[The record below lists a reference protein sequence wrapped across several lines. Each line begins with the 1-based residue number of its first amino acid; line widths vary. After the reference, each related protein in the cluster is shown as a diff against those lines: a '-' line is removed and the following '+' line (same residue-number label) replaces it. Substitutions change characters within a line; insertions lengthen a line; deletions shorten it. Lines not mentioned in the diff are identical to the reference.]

1 MVTPNPQSLQ
11 FQAIPFYYGVPV
23 DCDLA
28 MNEATPKR
36 TWTIIASLLCLLQ
49 CADGAETRA
58 VVRGSVHAADTGLPL
73 AHVFVGLSDPS
84 FQLRGQASTDASGA
98 FTITLQQPIERGY
111 LTAQPAAVENR
122 DGIGIY
128 RNTPRTFAYR
138 GETSLALSLP
148 PAGSIVVLA
157 YDPQGQL
164 MRWEDFRARG
174 VVGNQFM
181 YSTDL
186 EDCALEALCWP
197 VFDEFARERGQPRE
211 KGLPALILSPG
222 RGYVVQTLFWE
233 TADYGKLLLRA
244 DNAGRGF
251 DVEAAGSARVIEL
264 NIELARTAVHDL
276 ERRQFNGHLPP
287 LKRALGEAMMK
298 RSAVA
303 RAAAADAVLADALRL
318 RDRLELERARS
329 AIPAPRTDFS
339 FGVFE
344 GSPYNA
350 GAFELARSAG
360 FDLATL
366 LLGWGW
372 TDAKD
377 GGVDVG
383 AVDATFGIT
392 ALEQLGYRLKSHGSV
407 WLQDYGILPD
417 RARDLPHDAL
427 CDAIL
432 AQQRALLDA
441 FAVRFSV
448 WEIMNEPNSTNV
460 VRMPQPMI
468 FELVANSSKL
478 VSDRKPLTA
487 LVNGAHEGDYGRRFF
502 VYGPDN
508 NPVDTHTM
516 TYAAFLAR
524 AKDEGA
530 LARVDAIGLQY
541 YPGFHFNESF
551 GGLQGPATTPSWLV
565 DTLERYAKFGRP
577 IHITEFSAP
586 SSYAPLWTSG
596 YWRAPWDETIQADYA
611 EAVYTIAYA
620 NPAVRSITW
629 WDITDAKSSVVSGGL
644 CDADGRPKPVFNRI
658 ASLIREWKS

>member
-1 MVTPNPQSLQ
+1 
-11 FQAIPFYYGVPV
+11 
-23 DCDLA
+23 
-28 MNEATPKR
+28 MNEATHKP
-36 TWTIIASLLCLLQ
+36 TWTIMASLLFLLP
-49 CADGAETRA
+49 CPVRAETA
-58 VVRGSVHAADTGLPL
+58 VVVGGKVYAADTGRPL
-73 AHVFVGLSDPS
+73 AHAFVGLSDTS
-84 FQLRGQASTDASGA
+84 FQLRGQSSTDATGA
-98 FTITLQQPIERGY
+98 FTIALQRPIERGY
-111 LTAQPAAVENR
+111 LSVQPPAVENQ
-122 DGIGIY
+122 DGIGVY
-128 RNTPRTFAYR
+128 RNTPRIYAYR
-138 GETSLALSLP
+138 GETRLALSLP
-148 PAGSIVVLA
+148 PAGCLVILA
-157 YDPQGQL
+157 YNRQGHL
-164 MRWEDFRARG
+164 MRWEDFQARG

-181 YSTDL
+181 YATDL
-186 EDCALEALCWP
+186 EDCALEATCWP

-211 KGLPALILSPG
+211 KGLPALVLPPRPG
-222 RGYVVQTLFWE
+222 CVVQALFWE

-244 DNAGRGF
+244 DNAGHGF
-251 DVEAAGSARVIEL
+251 DVEVAGSARVIEL

-276 ERRQFNGHLPP
+276 ERRQFHEQSRP
-287 LKRALGEAMMK
+287 LKRALDEAVLK
-298 RSAVA
+298 GSPVA
-303 RAAAADAVLADALRL
+303 RAAAADGVLADALRL

-329 AIPAPRTDFS
+329 AIPAPRADFS

-344 GSPYNA
+344 GSPYKA

-366 LLGWGW
+366 LLGWNW
-372 TDAKD
+372 TDAK
-377 GGVDVG
+377 GGDVDVG

-392 ALEQLGYRLKSHGSV
+392 ALEELGYRLKSHGSV

-427 CDAIL
+427 RDAML

-460 VRMPQPMI
+460 VRMPQPMV
-468 FELVANSSKL
+468 FELVANSAKL
-478 VSDRKPLTA
+478 VSDRKPLTG

-524 AKDEGA
+524 AKDEGV
-530 LARVDAIGLQY
+530 LASVDAIGLQY

-565 DTLERYAKFGRP
+565 DMLERYAKFGKP

-586 SSYAPLWTSG
+586 SSYAPHWTAG

-658 ASLIREWKS
+658 ASLIRKWKL